1 MRNKK
6 LRSGICIFLAVLLL
20 FTLVMGAIGSIGAA
34 AVDQSD
40 IDALERQKEEI
51 TAQKNSVSVQ
61 IAELQQKQ
69 ATVLEQKAALDEQN
83 ELTRQQIE
91 LITEQI
97 ELYDDLI
104 AEKEQELEEAI
115 DREEYQKERFEERVR
130 AMEET
135 VCGRGLAFDKRDVF
149 PEGCGHSGFTGTSI
163 YFSRAHDIGAVLLTN
178 RLCRTS
184 QEPANMQDVR
194 RALHYALLDREPPQ
208 VV

>member
-130 AMEET
+130 AMEENGSMSYVAFALQATSFTDLISRIDNISDIMESDKALEEKYIEARET
-135 VCGRGLAFDKRDVF
+135 VETVKA
-149 PEGCGHSGFTGTSI
+149 EYEET
-163 YFSRAHDIGAVLLTN
+163 
-178 RLCRTS
+178 
-184 QEPANMQDVR
+184 QEAQI
-194 RALHYALLDREPPQ
+194 
-208 VV
+208 